1 MILEIGKKATL
12 RVVKELDFG
21 IYLDGGP
28 YGEILLPIKQVPE
41 ETAPEDQ
48 LEVFI
53 YCDSEDRLI
62 ATTLTPKAM
71 VGEFA
76 FLEVVDKN
84 EFGAFLDWGIPTK
97 HLFVPFKEQVDEM
110 TLGRSYIVYIYLDEK
125 TDRIVGSCRLNRYL
139 EPEAEGFEVSQEVEI
154 LVAKRTDLG
163 FKAIVNGGFWG
174 ILYQNELFKTINV
187 GDKMTAFVKK
197 VREDKKLDL
206 VLNEQGF
213 RAMIDPASDKIL
225 GKLDESNG
233 YLPLTDKS
241 PPQLIYDVF
250 QMSKKAFKRAIG
262 NLYKRKLINIAKDG
276 IYLMEKK

>member
-41 ETAPEDQ
+41 DTEPEDK

-76 FLEVVDKN
+76 FLEVVDTN

-97 HLFVPFKEQVDEM
+97 HLFVPFKEQVDDM
-110 TLGRSYIVYIYLDEK
+110 KIGRSHIVYIYLDEK
-125 TDRIVGSCRLNRYL
+125 TDRIVGSCRLNRYI
-139 EPEAEGFEVSQEVEI
+139 EQEAEGFEAGQKVDI
-154 LVAKRTDLG
+154 LVAKRTEMG
-163 FKAIVNGGFWG
+163 FKAIVNGEFTGV
-174 ILYQNELFKTINV
+174 LYQNELFKPVKV
-187 GDKMTAFVKK
+187 GDKLTAFVKK
-197 VREDKKLDL
+197 VRNDKKLDL
-206 VLNEQGF
+206 SLQRQGF

-225 GKLDESNG
+225 AKLEESNG

-241 PPQLIYDVF
+241 PPPVIYEVF
-250 QMSKKAFKRAIG
+250 QMSKKAFKKAIG
-262 NLYKRKLINIAKDG
+262 NLYKQKAINIAKDG
-276 IYLMEKK
+276 IYLMKRK